1 VVDQSSDVVL
11 PIVMYHSISLDA
23 TPMFKQF
30 ALAPAHF
37 ADHMAYLDDHGYTPL
52 TVTQYIQLRQ
62 MPYSVWP
69 RRPIVLTFDD
79 GYADFYE
86 HAFPVL
92 LRHHF
97 LATLYITTAYV
108 GETSRWL
115 QRSGEAARRM
125 VTWEQ
130 LRELHLHNIE
140 CGAHSH
146 THPQLDVLPR
156 RLAQQEILRSKR
168 LLEERLNTQTLTF
181 AYPFGYYT
189 ADVQEDVHKAG
200 FTSACAVKRRFCS
213 SRSNPY
219 ALERL
224 IVRGDLRVPGLARL
238 LTKTRDPFAELSANA
253 HLIWNIC
260 RREGTILRRTIN
272 GRGHS
277 L

>member
-1 VVDQSSDVVL
+1 MIDQPDGGVL
-11 PIVMYHSISLDA
+11 PIIMYHSIALDA

-30 ALAPAHF
+30 AVAPALF
-37 ADHMAYLDDHGYTPL
+37 ADHIAYLDDHGYTPL

-62 MPYSVWP
+62 MPFSAWP

-86 HAFPVL
+86 RAFPVL
-92 LRHHF
+92 LRHRF
-97 LATLYITTAYV
+97 VATLYVTTGYV

-115 QRSGEAARRM
+115 RRSGEATRRM
-125 VTWEQ
+125 LTWEQ
-130 LRELHLHNIE
+130 LCELHQHNIE

-156 RLAQQEILRSKR
+156 RLADHEILRSKR
-168 LLEERLNTQTLTF
+168 LLEEHLNTRTSTF
-181 AYPFGYYT
+181 AYPYGYYT
-189 ADVQEDVHKAG
+189 ADVQEDVRKAG

-213 SRSNPY
+213 STSDPY

-224 IVRGDLRVPGLARL
+224 IVRGDLRVPGLAAL
-238 LTKTRDPFAELSANA
+238 LTRTRDPLAALSGNA
-253 HLIWNIC
+253 HVIWNFC
-260 RREGTILRRTIN
+260 RREGSILKRSFT
-272 GRGHS
+272 GGSHG